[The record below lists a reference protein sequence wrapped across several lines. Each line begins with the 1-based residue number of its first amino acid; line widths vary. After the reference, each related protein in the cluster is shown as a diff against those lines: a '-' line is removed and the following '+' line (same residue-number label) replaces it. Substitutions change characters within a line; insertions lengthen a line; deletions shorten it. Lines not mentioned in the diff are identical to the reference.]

1 MITVDDLARS
11 LTGTVAWPGEP
22 LYAALTAG
30 FNAAITATPAAVVE
44 ARDAQDVVT
53 AVRYA
58 ASTGRPI
65 AVQATGHGL
74 ADTLDGAILVHT
86 GRLDECVVHP
96 DGWARVGAGVRWQ
109 QVLDAAA
116 PHGLAP
122 LCGSAP
128 GVGVVG
134 YTTGGGLGPVA
145 RTFGWASDRVRAIE
159 IVTGDGVL
167 RRVTATEEPDLFWGV
182 RGGKGALGIVT
193 ALEFDLVPLP
203 TLYAGALYFDG
214 ADADTVLHA
223 WRSWTSSLPIE
234 ATTSLAFLQLPPL
247 PGVPPPLAGKFTV
260 AVRFAWT
267 GTDAA
272 GADTLAPM
280 RAAATPLIDTVRTIP
295 YAAIGSI
302 HADPTD
308 PMPVHE
314 ATDLLH
320 SLPTEA
326 ADALLAA
333 AGPSSGSPQV
343 IVELRH
349 LGGALASAPDHP
361 SALCHRDAAFTLITI
376 GVLAPPI
383 AEAVPAHA
391 AQVRA
396 ALSPWTTGGAL
407 PNLGAST
414 APDRAARSYDPP
426 TLARLTEL
434 AERYDPA
441 NVLRAGQVPLREAA

>member
-22 LYAALTAG
+22 LYARLTAG

-44 ARDAQDVVT
+44 ARDPQDVVA
-53 AVRYA
+53 AVRFA
-58 ASTGRPI
+58 AATGHPV

-159 IVTGDGVL
+159 IVTGDGEL
-167 RRVTATEEPDLFWGV
+167 RRVTATESPDLFWGV

-203 TLYAGALYFDG
+203 TIYAGALYFDG
-214 ADADTVLHA
+214 ADAAAVLHT
-223 WRSWTSSLPIE
+223 WRAWTSSLPIE
-234 ATTSLAFLQLPPL
+234 ATTSIAFLQLPPL

-267 GTDAA
+267 GSSDQ
-272 GADTLAPM
+272 GAEVLAPL
-280 RAAATPLIDTVRTIP
+280 RATAIPLIDTVRTIP

-302 HADPTD
+302 HADPAD

-314 ATDLLH
+314 ATDLLRA
-320 SLPTEA
+320 LPAEA
-326 ADALLAA
+326 ADALLAV
-333 AGPSSGSPQV
+333 AGPASGSPQV

-349 LGGALASAPDHP
+349 LGGALAAEPEHP
-361 SALCHRDAAFTLITI
+361 SAVCHRDAAFTLITI

-383 AEAVPAHA
+383 AGAVPAHGE
-391 AQVRA
+391 QVRA
-396 ALSPWTTGGAL
+396 ALAPWSTGGAL
-407 PNLGAST
+407 PNLGAATGPERMS
-414 APDRAARSYDPP
+414 RSYDQP

-441 NVLRAGQVPLREAA
+441 NVLRCGQVPVRAA